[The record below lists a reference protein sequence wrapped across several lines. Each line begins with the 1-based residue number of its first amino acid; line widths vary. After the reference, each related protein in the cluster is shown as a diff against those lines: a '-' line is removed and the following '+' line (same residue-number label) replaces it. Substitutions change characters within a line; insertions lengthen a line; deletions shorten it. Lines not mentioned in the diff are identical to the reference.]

1 MDNLK
6 LNDTISFYRKKQ
18 GLTQEELAGKLGVT
32 NQSVSKWESAQC
44 CPDISLIPKL
54 ADIFEISIDELF
66 GNEPRMSVTKGVND
80 TKKDAVF
87 SEAMKIM
94 KESGTVS
101 TSLLQRKLNIGYEQ
115 AVHLIDLL
123 KGEVKDKE
131 DCSSQFSWPNDDIL
145 RVVVA
150 RGKKVI
156 SIDDIDKTI
165 DITFP
170 KNCNETTRQYFK
182 VEVFG
187 NICCDAS
194 INGDVISHGKIECNQ
209 INGDVKKC
217 EGDIECQGDINGSAN
232 ANGSI
237 SCGKSISGGVQC
249 GNSVACGQSINGAI
263 NCGNNVGCGVSIKG
277 DINCGGN
284 IECKK
289 IEGDV
294 ECQGNIIYK

>member
-6 LNDTISFYRKKQ
+6 LKDTICFYRKKQ
-18 GLTQEELAGKLGVT
+18 GLTQEELAQRLGVP

-44 CPDISLIPKL
+44 CPDISLIQKL

-66 GNEPRMSVTKGVND
+66 GREPFIND
-80 TKKDAVF
+80 
-87 SEAMKIM
+87 IC
-94 KESGTVS
+94 G
-101 TSLLQRKLNIGYEQ
+101 
-115 AVHLIDLL
+115 
-123 KGEVKDKE
+123 
-131 DCSSQFSWPNDDIL
+131 QFPLRDDDIL

-150 RGKKVI
+150 RGKRVMLV
-156 SIDDIDKTI
+156 DDIDKTI

-187 NICCDAS
+187 NISCDGS

-209 INGDVKKC
+209 INGDVKNC

-263 NCGNNVGCGVSIKG
+263 NCGDNVACGISITG

>member
-1 MDNLK
+1 M
-6 LNDTISFYRKKQ
+6 
-18 GLTQEELAGKLGVT
+18 
-32 NQSVSKWESAQC
+32 SKWESAQC
-44 CPDISLIPKL
+44 CPDISLIQKL

-66 GNEPRMSVTKGVND
+66 GREPFIND
-80 TKKDAVF
+80 
-87 SEAMKIM
+87 IC
-94 KESGTVS
+94 G
-101 TSLLQRKLNIGYEQ
+101 
-115 AVHLIDLL
+115 
-123 KGEVKDKE
+123 
-131 DCSSQFSWPNDDIL
+131 QFPLRDDDIL

-150 RGKKVI
+150 RGKRVMLV
-156 SIDDIDKTI
+156 DDIDKTI

-187 NICCDAS
+187 NISCDGS
-194 INGDVISHGKIECNQ
+194 INGDVISHGIIECNQ
-209 INGDVKKC
+209 INGDVKNC

>member
-6 LNDTISFYRKKQ
+6 LNDTICFYRKKQ
-18 GLTQEELAGKLGVT
+18 GLTQEELAVKLGVT
-32 NQSVSKWESAQC
+32 NQSVSKWESSQC

-54 ADIFEISIDELF
+54 ADVFDVSIDELF
-66 GNEPRMSVTKGVND
+66 GKEPNPTVN
-80 TKKDAVF
+80 
-87 SEAMKIM
+87 
-94 KESGTVS
+94 
-101 TSLLQRKLNIGYEQ
+101 NY
-115 AVHLIDLL
+115 DLCT
-123 KGEVKDKE
+123 E
-131 DCSSQFSWPNDDIL
+131 FPWPDDNTL
-145 RVVVA
+145 RVVFA
-150 RGKKVI
+150 KGRKFLDESDDINECI
-156 SIDDIDKTI
+156 SIR
-165 DITFP
+165 FP
-170 KNCNETTRQYFK
+170 HDCNETTRQYFK

-187 NICCDAS
+187 NIFCDAS